1 MADLV
6 GRRLGKNNKW
16 PFAKDKSMA
25 GSAAFVVA
33 STLTST
39 ALAAWMSY
47 SGCLTLPMS
56 MTELVPRIFTISV
69 LSAAVELVPGTDD
82 NWTVPLAAA
91 VLSILLL
98 YS

>member
-1 MADLV
+1 
-6 GRRLGKNNKW
+6 
-16 PFAKDKSMA
+16 MA

-47 SGCLTLPMS
+47 TGCLTLPMS

-82 NWTVPLAAA
+82 NWTVPLGAAIF
-91 VLSILLL
+91 SILLL